1 LTPAAGQASVA
12 TNLRLA
18 DSGAVRVLAEMSDG
32 TFLTA
37 ARDVRVTVAGCAAGG
52 MADLGRVK
60 LAVPASVRRGAV
72 ARLRALVLHP
82 PERVGRQGG
91 RSVERNY
98 RFVNRVV
105 VTYLGRDIVEL
116 EPSTAISENPTFTI
130 PFRATETGWLKV
142 TFFDTHGGRFEGTA
156 EVKVT

>member
-1 LTPAAGQASVA
+1 
-12 TNLRLA
+12 
-18 DSGAVRVLAEMSDG
+18 
-32 TFLTA
+32 
-37 ARDVRVTVAGCAAGG
+37 
-52 MADLGRVK
+52 MADPGRVK
-60 LAVPASVRRGAV
+60 LAVPASVRRGTV

-82 PERVGRQGG
+82 QERVERQGG
-91 RSVERNY
+91 RAVERNY

-116 EPSTAISENPTFTI
+116 EPSTAISENPSFTI
-130 PFRATETGWLKV
+130 PFRATETGLLKV

>member
-1 LTPAAGQASVA
+1 
-12 TNLRLA
+12 
-18 DSGAVRVLAEMSDG
+18 
-32 TFLTA
+32 
-37 ARDVRVTVAGCAAGG
+37 
-52 MADLGRVK
+52 MADPGRVK
-60 LAVPASVRRGAV
+60 LAVPASVRRGTV

-82 PERVGRQGG
+82 QERVERQGG

-116 EPSTAISENPTFTI
+116 EPSTAISENPSFTI
-130 PFRATETGWLKV
+130 PFRATETGLLKV

-156 EVKVT
+156 EVTGTAGFTYVIEVTDKGEPGRDDTFAISLSNGYQASGTLGGGNIQLYPAGE